1 MEEEY
6 VKTNFVKEGMIVD
19 LAIHDESREGNQNI
33 HAYIMT
39 IVKPINEDG
48 TYKTYK
54 STEEIKAM
62 NNEEIQ
68 IIYSN
73 MKNYLSDKRT
83 HINY

>member
-1 MEEEY
+1 MNKKQEL
-6 VKTNFVKEGMIVD
+6 I
-19 LAIHDESREGNQNI
+19 DELIKADQ
-33 HAYIMT
+33 
-39 IVKPINEDG
+39 DG

-62 NNEEIQ
+62 NNEEVQ
-68 IIYSN
+68 TIYSN

>member
-1 MEEEY
+1 MNKRQEL
-6 VKTNFVKEGMIVD
+6 I
-19 LAIHDESREGNQNI
+19 DELI
-33 HAYIMT
+33 KAD
-39 IVKPINEDG
+39 EDG

-68 IIYSN
+68 VIYSN

>member
-1 MEEEY
+1 MNKRQEL
-6 VKTNFVKEGMIVD
+6 I
-19 LAIHDESREGNQNI
+19 DELI
-33 HAYIMT
+33 KA
-39 IVKPINEDG
+39 NEDG
-48 TYKTYK
+48 RYKTYK
-54 STEEIKAM
+54 STEEIEAM

>member
-1 MEEEY
+1 MNKRQEL
-6 VKTNFVKEGMIVD
+6 I
-19 LAIHDESREGNQNI
+19 DELIKADQ
-33 HAYIMT
+33 
-39 IVKPINEDG
+39 DG

-54 STEEIKAM
+54 STAEIKSM

-68 IIYSN
+68 LLYSN

>member
-1 MEEEY
+1 MN
-6 VKTNFVKEGMIVD
+6 KRQKLI
-19 LAIHDESREGNQNI
+19 DELI
-33 HAYIMT
+33 KA
-39 IVKPINEDG
+39 NEDG

>member
-1 MEEEY
+1 MNKSQEL
-6 VKTNFVKEGMIVD
+6 I
-19 LAIHDESREGNQNI
+19 DELIKADQ
-33 HAYIMT
+33 
-39 IVKPINEDG
+39 DG

-62 NNEEIQ
+62 NNEEVQ
-68 IIYSN
+68 ILYSN

>member
-1 MEEEY
+1 MNKRQEL
-6 VKTNFVKEGMIVD
+6 I
-19 LAIHDESREGNQNI
+19 DELI
-33 HAYIMT
+33 KA
-39 IVKPINEDG
+39 NEDG

-68 IIYSN
+68 IIYSD

>member
-1 MEEEY
+1 MNKRQEL
-6 VKTNFVKEGMIVD
+6 I
-19 LAIHDESREGNQNI
+19 DELIKADQ
-33 HAYIMT
+33 
-39 IVKPINEDG
+39 DG

-68 IIYSN
+68 VLYSN

-83 HINY
+83 HTNY

>member
-1 MEEEY
+1 MNKRQE
-6 VKTNFVKEGMIVD
+6 I
-19 LAIHDESREGNQNI
+19 
-33 HAYIMT
+33 
-39 IVKPINEDG
+39 INELIKADQDG

-54 STEEIKAM
+54 STEEIKSM

-83 HINY
+83 HTNY

>member
-1 MEEEY
+1 MN
-6 VKTNFVKEGMIVD
+6 KRKELI
-19 LAIHDESREGNQNI
+19 DELIKADG
-33 HAYIMT
+33 
-39 IVKPINEDG
+39 DG

-62 NNEEIQ
+62 NNEKVQ
-68 IIYSN
+68 ILYSN

>member
-1 MEEEY
+1 MT
-6 VKTNFVKEGMIVD
+6 KKIKAD
-19 LAIHDESREGNQNI
+19 LGGNKMNKRQERIDELIKADQ
-33 HAYIMT
+33 
-39 IVKPINEDG
+39 DG

>member
-1 MEEEY
+1 MERNKRQEL
-6 VKTNFVKEGMIVD
+6 I
-19 LAIHDESREGNQNI
+19 DELI
-33 HAYIMT
+33 KA
-39 IVKPINEDG
+39 NEDG

>member
-1 MEEEY
+1 MNKRQE
-6 VKTNFVKEGMIVD
+6 
-19 LAIHDESREGNQNI
+19 L
-33 HAYIMT
+33 
-39 IVKPINEDG
+39 INELIKADEDG

-83 HINY
+83 HTNY

>member
-1 MEEEY
+1 MNKRQE
-6 VKTNFVKEGMIVD
+6 
-19 LAIHDESREGNQNI
+19 LLDELLK
-33 HAYIMT
+33 A
-39 IVKPINEDG
+39 NEDG

-62 NNEEIQ
+62 NNEEVQ
-68 IIYSN
+68 ILYSN

>member
-1 MEEEY
+1 MNKRQEL
-6 VKTNFVKEGMIVD
+6 I
-19 LAIHDESREGNQNI
+19 DELI
-33 HAYIMT
+33 KA
-39 IVKPINEDG
+39 NEDG

-68 IIYSN
+68 VLYSN

>member
-1 MEEEY
+1 MNKRQEL
-6 VKTNFVKEGMIVD
+6 I
-19 LAIHDESREGNQNI
+19 DELI
-33 HAYIMT
+33 KA
-39 IVKPINEDG
+39 NEDG

-54 STEEIKAM
+54 STEEIQAM

>member
-1 MEEEY
+1 MN
-6 VKTNFVKEGMIVD
+6 KRKELI
-19 LAIHDESREGNQNI
+19 DELIKADQ
-33 HAYIMT
+33 
-39 IVKPINEDG
+39 DG

-62 NNEEIQ
+62 NNEEVHIL
-68 IIYSN
+68 YSN

>member
-1 MEEEY
+1 MNKRQEL
-6 VKTNFVKEGMIVD
+6 I
-19 LAIHDESREGNQNI
+19 DELIKADQ
-33 HAYIMT
+33 
-39 IVKPINEDG
+39 DG
-48 TYKTYK
+48 RYKTYK

-62 NNEEIQ
+62 NNEEIE

>member
-1 MEEEY
+1 MNKRQEL
-6 VKTNFVKEGMIVD
+6 I
-19 LAIHDESREGNQNI
+19 DELIKADQ
-33 HAYIMT
+33 
-39 IVKPINEDG
+39 DG
-48 TYKTYK
+48 TYKTYR
-54 STEEIKAM
+54 SSEEIKAM

>member
-1 MEEEY
+1 MNKRQEL
-6 VKTNFVKEGMIVD
+6 I
-19 LAIHDESREGNQNI
+19 DELI
-33 HAYIMT
+33 KAD
-39 IVKPINEDG
+39 EDG

-54 STEEIKAM
+54 STEEIKSM

-83 HINY
+83 HIIY

>member
-1 MEEEY
+1 MNNRQEL
-6 VKTNFVKEGMIVD
+6 I
-19 LAIHDESREGNQNI
+19 DELIKADQ
-33 HAYIMT
+33 
-39 IVKPINEDG
+39 DG
-48 TYKTYK
+48 KYKTYK

-83 HINY
+83 HTNY